1 MLLFKFQCAD
11 SCFTDFNSEL
21 ITGFTLNLGGGIQ
34 LLGKQIN
41 TSKLKMR
48 EIKSVQPKW
57 HFDQLHSCWKGV
69 MISCSNQSKVERNVY
84 PVKRCIKVLII
95 KRVITKK
102 SRCFNLNYFDQFLK
116 FCWDFSGSYI
126 CTHLFIW
133 LIIEIKRCVSCRT
146 NTYLDW
152 AVFFGFKSLILRIS
166 IKSIGVA
173 NTNKLTLPT
182 PRPVYWINKVNAAAS
197 TAKAKYR
204 QIW

>member
-1 MLLFKFQCAD
+1 MMLLFKFQRAD
-11 SCFTDFNSEL
+11 SSFTNFNGDF
-21 ITGFTLNLGGGIQ
+21 IKGFALCLSGDPAVRE
-34 LLGKQIN
+34 IN

-57 HFDQLHSCWKGV
+57 CFDQLQSCWKRV
-69 MISCSNQSKVERNVY
+69 MISCCDQSKAECNVC
-84 PVKRCIKVLII
+84 PVKRYIKVLII

-102 SRCFNLNYFDQFLK
+102 IRCFNLDDFDQSLK
-116 FCWDFSGSYI
+116 FRWDSSGSYI

-133 LIIEIKRCVSCRT
+133 LMIEIKKCVSCRVT
-146 NTYLDW
+146 TYLDW
-152 AVFFGFKSLILRIS
+152 AVLLGFKSLMLKIS

-182 PRPVYWINKVNAAAS
+182 PRPVNWINKTNAVAS
-197 TAKAKYR
+197 TPKAKYR